1 MCCALDRNQK
11 NRAADL
17 MDNTKNSFLRKIG
30 PGILVAATGVG
41 AGDLATAAFT
51 GSKLGVAILWA
62 VVLGAF
68 IKFVLNEGLTRWQL
82 ATGSTLLEGAMG
94 LGRVAQYGFL
104 LYLLTWTF
112 MVAAALMSACGVAA
126 QAIFPLIQDPAT
138 GKIVYGI
145 VLSVVGV
152 ILVRLGGFRLFER
165 VMSVCIGL
173 MFITVVVT
181 AILLKPALGELIRG
195 LVWLTIPDLD
205 GAGLSWTIAL
215 MGGVGGTVTILCYGY
230 WIREAGR
237 FGDAHLRVC
246 RMDLGIA
253 YAMTALFGVAMVV
266 IGSTVQVEGG
276 GAKLVITLADK
287 LGEELGLIGKW
298 AFLLGAF
305 GAIFSSLL
313 GVWQSVPYLFADL
326 WGLIRQGR
334 TADVSSVSTE
344 SASYRWYLY
353 GMAVIPMIGLWVG
366 FAAMQKTYA
375 IVGALFMPMLAVVLL
390 LLNGRVTRIGERYR
404 NHPITSVFLIA
415 VLIFFVMA
423 GWSKVSG

>member
-1 MCCALDRNQK
+1 MEE
-11 NRAADL
+11 
-17 MDNTKNSFLRKIG
+17 TKHSFLKKIG

-51 GSKLGVAILWA
+51 GTKLGVAILWA

-104 LYLLTWTF
+104 LYLLAWSF

-126 QAIFPLIQDPAT
+126 QAILPMEDAVT

-145 VLSVVGV
+145 VLSLVGV
-152 ILVRLGGFRLFER
+152 ILVRLGGFRLFEK

-173 MFITVVVT
+173 MFVTVVVT

-195 LVWLTIPDLD
+195 LVWPTILDLD

-230 WIREAGR
+230 WIREEGR
-237 FGDAHLRVC
+237 FGDGHLRVC

-253 YAMTALFGVAMVV
+253 YAMTAVFGVAMVV

-276 GAKLVITLADK
+276 GARLVITLADK
-287 LGEELGLIGKW
+287 LGGELGLIGRW

-326 WGLIRQGR
+326 WGMIRQGD
-334 TADVSSVSTE
+334 TAGASSVSTD
-344 SASYRWYLY
+344 SAPYRWYLCA
-353 GMAVIPMIGLWVG
+353 MAVIPMIGLWVG
-366 FAAMQKTYA
+366 FAAMQKAYA
-375 IVGALFMPMLAVVLL
+375 VVGALFMPMLAIVLL
-390 LLNGRVTRIGERYR
+390 LLNGRVARIGERYQ

-415 VLIFFVMA
+415 VLIFFVIA
-423 GWSKVSG
+423 GWSKLNGQ